1 MVQSTS
7 QETGLPL
14 TRWQQLISKPANV
27 ARKSKISG
35 QERDV
40 PRAGIW
46 LSAWCKSV
54 RALIIFSSLIKRRPF
69 VPREEY
75 YPSFSHFAVYETNIS
90 RMIPST
96 FFFTAFISNNS
107 DRGFI
112 CWLQKISQKTA
123 AWPDAKVDY
132 RTNTRHSSTF
142 LTCIMRCSA
151 DLILKREIKII
162 SLAILFHLF
171 FCLLCLFL

>member
-1 MVQSTS
+1 MIIRMVQ
-7 QETGLPL
+7 
-14 TRWQQLISKPANV
+14 K
-27 ARKSKISG
+27 
-35 QERDV
+35 
-40 PRAGIW
+40 
-46 LSAWCKSV
+46 C
-54 RALIIFSSLIKRRPF
+54 SSLNYILFINKETPFRAERRVLSLF
-69 VPREEY
+69 L
-75 YPSFSHFAVYETNIS
+75 SFRRLRDEHFSNDPLY
-90 RMIPST
+90 

-112 CWLQKISQKTA
+112 CWLQKISRKTA

-162 SLAILFHLF
+162 SLTILFHLF
-171 FCLLCLFL
+171 FYLLCLFL